1 MVIFTY
7 NFKTIN
13 MKNLNLSKYERTLEA
28 QNIVDDITAEHGED
42 APFGTITLE
51 EAIDTVE
58 TYGYEGKDL
67 QEISRMVVVIME
79 GILED

>member
-1 MVIFTY
+1 
-7 NFKTIN
+7 

-42 APFGTITLE
+42 AHFTKRITTITLE